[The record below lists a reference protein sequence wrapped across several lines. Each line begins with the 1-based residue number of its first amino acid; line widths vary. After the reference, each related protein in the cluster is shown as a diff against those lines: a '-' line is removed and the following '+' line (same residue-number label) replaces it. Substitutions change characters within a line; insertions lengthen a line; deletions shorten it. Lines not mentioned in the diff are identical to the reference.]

1 MAKDTDKKQS
11 SRVKI
16 KKKAWARIV
25 APASFGHQEIG
36 ETYVESSETMIGR
49 TVDVNLRDL
58 TGNVKDQSAYA
69 RFRMIKAEGNTLHTE
84 PVGFSLTPSYVK
96 RLVRKN
102 TSRLDDYFEFTTKAG
117 EKVVAKT
124 IMVTRSKVQR
134 SVQKALRV
142 KLKEVLQQELRR
154 TDFSAFISMLVSG
167 KIRKLLTSLNKIT
180 PLRECAIR
188 VLQLKGMSTE
198 PLPEEVVSEVVSE
211 TVEETEDEAADEDAN
226 VDDEE
231 ETQ

>member
-1 MAKDTDKKQS
+1 MAKETDKKQT

-16 KKKAWARIV
+16 NKKAWVRIV
-25 APASFGHQEIG
+25 APASFGQQEIG
-36 ETYVESSETMIGR
+36 ETYVESTETMIGR
-49 TVDVNLRDL
+49 KVNVNLREL

-69 RFRMIKAEGNTLHTE
+69 SFRMVKAEGNTLHTE
-84 PVGFSLTPSYVK
+84 PVGYSLTPSYVK
-96 RLVRKN
+96 RLVRKC

-142 KLKEVLQQELRR
+142 KLKEVLQQELRG
-154 TDFSAFISMLVSG
+154 TDFTSFVSMLVSG

-188 VLQLKGMSTE
+188 VLQLKGMSSE
-198 PLPEEVVSEVVSE
+198 PLPEEVISEVVE
-211 TVEETEDEAADEDAN
+211 DVEAEAEAVNADADVDTGEETA
-226 VDDEE
+226 
-231 ETQ
+231 

>member
-1 MAKDTDKKQS
+1 MAKETDKKQT

-16 KKKAWARIV
+16 KKKAWVRIV
-25 APASFGHQEIG
+25 APASFGQQEIG
-36 ETYVESSETMIGR
+36 ETYVESSESMIGR
-49 TVDVNLRDL
+49 NVDVNLREL

-84 PVGFSLTPSYVK
+84 PVGYSLTPSYVK

-102 TSRLDDYFEFTTKAG
+102 TSRLDDYFEFTTKAS

-154 TDFSAFISMLVSG
+154 TDFSGFISMLVSG
-167 KIRKLLTSLNKIT
+167 KIRKQLTPLNKIT

-188 VLQLKGMSTE
+188 VLQVKGMSSE
-198 PLPEEVVSEVVSE
+198 PLPEEIVSEVV
-211 TVEETEDEAADEDAN
+211 EEAESGAEALDEDAG
-226 VDDEE
+226 VDVEE
-231 ETQ
+231 ETA